1 MVASFRKH
9 RRLFELGVQAGI
21 SEQKNE
27 KKSFNCTKFCIFA
40 FGTEYTNMKQETLD
54 QVGNT
59 PFSPIVLAS
68 LFPKTKQINDKAR
81 YLEKEGR
88 IIRLKRGLY
97 VRSADDG
104 AIPLPLLIA
113 NHLYGPSYVSLQ
125 TALRHFGLIPERVY
139 EIQSMTI
146 KHGRSFDTPL
156 GRFSYTSC
164 GVDYFPIGIQQGHK
178 GEDAYLIATPE
189 KALCD
194 LLLKT
199 AGLSI
204 TNVNK
209 MGAFLESDL
218 RFDMEALRNFDIH
231 LLERCGQKAQ
241 KKKETIS
248 CLIKLI
254 KDARPV

>member
-1 MVASFRKH
+1 MRQNA
-9 RRLFELGVQAGI
+9 L
-21 SEQKNE
+21 N
-27 KKSFNCTKFCIFA
+27 
-40 FGTEYTNMKQETLD
+40 

-59 PFSPIVLAS
+59 PFSPMVLAS
-68 LFPKTKQINDKAR
+68 LFPKTKQISDKAR

-104 AIPLPLLIA
+104 AVPLPLLVA
-113 NHLYGPSYVSLQ
+113 NHLYGPSYVSFQ

-146 KHGRSFDTPL
+146 KHGRSFDTPM

-164 GVDYFPIGIQQGHK
+164 DVDYFPIGIQQGHE
-178 GEDAYLIATPE
+178 GEDNYLIATPE

-194 LLLKT
+194 LFLKT

-204 TNVNK
+204 TNVKK
-209 MGAFLESDL
+209 MAAFLESDL
-218 RFDMEALRNFDIH
+218 RFDMEALRDFDIN

-241 KKKETIS
+241 VKTGTIS
-248 CLIKLI
+248 CLINLI
-254 KDARPV
+254 KNARLV